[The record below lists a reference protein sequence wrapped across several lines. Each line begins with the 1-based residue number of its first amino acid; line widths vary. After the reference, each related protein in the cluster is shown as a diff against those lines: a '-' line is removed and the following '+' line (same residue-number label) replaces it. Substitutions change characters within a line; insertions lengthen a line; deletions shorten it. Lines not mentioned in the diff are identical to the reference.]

1 MVSARGLLRAS
12 LGCGIILRGI
22 AGISPAVAAVFRV
35 RCPFSRSPAVFPAVQ
50 KRRGRLVD
58 LVDLLVD
65 LVIGSRRTHL
75 QEFYSM
81 PALPSYI
88 PAKDADLSNW
98 MLNFSTLISASP
110 ATYGLLSSDATLIA
124 AQKRCVSGCLR
135 PRDEP
140 VDEDCGYGFFQNTA
154 KVTALAVI
162 RPYAQTISLNPGV
175 ASSDKTAVGV
185 NPRTSTP
192 SIITPPTS
200 NPILSVQSA
209 ANLSLILRYRDSA
222 ASPSV
227 KAKPYGVTAC
237 RISAMVS
244 ATPVTDPTTLPFC
257 VQATKSPLTI
267 TRASGDAGKQ
277 LYMAA
282 QWVIRTGG
290 VSPWSPII
298 NFTVPAG
305 M

>member
-1 MVSARGLLRAS
+1 
-12 LGCGIILRGI
+12 
-22 AGISPAVAAVFRV
+22 
-35 RCPFSRSPAVFPAVQ
+35 
-50 KRRGRLVD
+50 
-58 LVDLLVD
+58 
-65 LVIGSRRTHL
+65 
-75 QEFYSM
+75 M

-110 ATYGLLSSDATLIA
+110 ATYGLLSSDASLIA
-124 AQKRCVSGCLR
+124 AQNAAFQAAYALVTSPSTKTAATVSSK
-135 PRDEP
+135 
-140 VDEDCGYGFFQNTA
+140 NTA